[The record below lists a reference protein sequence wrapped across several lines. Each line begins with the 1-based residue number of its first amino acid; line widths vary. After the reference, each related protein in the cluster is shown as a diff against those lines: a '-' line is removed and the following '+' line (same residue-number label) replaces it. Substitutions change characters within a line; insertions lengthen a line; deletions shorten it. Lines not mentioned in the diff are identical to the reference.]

1 MSVDSNPDVAQQRDR
16 FVGRMLESVGGAFN
30 LFGVYLGVKLGFYRA
45 LAHGALT
52 SAELAARAGADERYA
67 REWLEQQ
74 TVSGVLEVEDDSLP
88 AGQRRYRLPPGH
100 AEPLLDEESLNF
112 VAPLA
117 QLVAGCARP
126 LPALVEAY
134 RTGAGVPYADYGP
147 DLREGQAA
155 INRPAFLGELAQK
168 WVPAMPDVHA
178 RLHAAQPPAR
188 IADFSCG
195 FGWSS
200 IGLGQGFP
208 FAQVDGYDLDVPSIE
223 QARVLAAE
231 RGLSDRVRFHVRD
244 VGDPE
249 LAGQYDLV
257 TAFECVH
264 DMSNPVAA
272 LKVMRALTAP
282 GGAVLIVDER
292 VGDEFTAQ
300 GNDVE
305 PLMYGWSILHCLPV
319 GLADTPSAGTGTVM
333 RTATLQRYAAEAGF
347 SRVDVLPVENF
358 FFRFY
363 RLHP

>member
-1 MSVDSNPDVAQQRDR
+1 MSNESVEAVAQQRNR
-16 FVGRMLESVGGAFN
+16 FIGKLLESVGGAFN
-30 LFGVYLGVKLGFYRA
+30 VFGVYLGVKLGFYRA
-45 LAHGALT
+45 LAEGALT
-52 SAELAARAGADERYA
+52 SAELATRAGASERYA
-67 REWLEQQ
+67 REWLEHQ
-74 TVSGVLEVEDDSLP
+74 TVNGVLEVEDEALP
-88 AGQRRYRLPPGH
+88 AGQRRFRLPPGH
-100 AEPLLDEESLNF
+100 VEPLLDEESLNF

-117 QLVAGCARP
+117 QLVAGCVRP

-178 RLHAAQPPAR
+178 RLQASQPPAR
-188 IADFSCG
+188 IADFGCG

-200 IGLGQGFP
+200 IGMGHGYP
-208 FAQVDGYDLDVPSIE
+208 HAWVDGYDLDVPSIE
-223 QARVLAAE
+223 RARALAAE

-244 VGDPE
+244 AGDSA

-264 DMSNPVAA
+264 DMSSPVAA
-272 LKVMRALTAP
+272 LRVMRALTAP

-292 VGDEFTAQ
+292 VGDEFAVT
-300 GNDVE
+300 GNEVE
-305 PLMYGWSILHCLPV
+305 PMMYGWSILHCLPV
-319 GLADTPSAGTGTVM
+319 GLADAPSAGTGTVM
-333 RTATLQRYAAEAGF
+333 RAPTLQRYAAEAGF
-347 SRVDVLPVENF
+347 SRVDVLPIENYF
-358 FFRFY
+358 FQFY